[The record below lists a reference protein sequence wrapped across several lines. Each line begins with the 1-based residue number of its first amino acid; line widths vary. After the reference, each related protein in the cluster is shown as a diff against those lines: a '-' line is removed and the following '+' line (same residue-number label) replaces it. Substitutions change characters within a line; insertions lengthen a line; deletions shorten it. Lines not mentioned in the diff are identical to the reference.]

1 MAGYIRQDTTNKISN
16 GSVVDAD
23 DLDAEFNAIEAA
35 FNASTGH
42 VHDGSSANGAAITK
56 IGPSQDVVATASTLE
71 PKTDNTVDLGT
82 TTKEFKDLYL
92 QGDAKVGSITLGG
105 TAITATAASINA
117 IGGITATSTE
127 LNYTSGVTSPIQ
139 TQLGNKQPLNS
150 ALTSISGLSTT
161 ADRMIYTTSSN
172 SYAVTPL
179 TSVARALLDD
189 ATVSDQRA
197 TLGVAIGTN
206 VQAWD
211 ADLDAIAA
219 LTKADGTF
227 IVGNGSTWVA
237 ETGNTAIASLGISA
251 TGTEL
256 SYVSGATSNIQTQ
269 LNTVKD
275 SPFTVTGNALAGA
288 EIRLPEITTNGSN
301 YVALKAPANL
311 ASNVTLTLP
320 TTDGFSGD
328 LLQTDGSGNLSFI
341 SAGSL
346 GGGTVTSVG
355 VSGGTTGLTTSGGPI
370 TGSGTITIA
379 GTLAVANGGTGA
391 TSAASALTNLGAQ
404 ATITGGA
411 SSITSSNLTASRALV
426 SDASGK
432 VAASS
437 VSATELGYLSS
448 ATSSI
453 QNQLNAKQPLD
464 SDLTAIASLAVTD
477 GNFIVGNGATWVAEN
492 GATARTSLGLG
503 SLATLSTIDNSN
515 WSGTDLSVSN
525 GGTGA
530 SSFTANNVLLGN
542 GTSSFQVVAPGTSGN
557 LLTSNGSTWTSAAP
571 PATNSYTLL
580 GTITTTSGTTQTLS
594 GLTLTN
600 YRLLYIEVR
609 AVSGTSGA
617 STLTLEG
624 NAIGSALSSAG
635 NSWYGM
641 INIDLGVGTYASN
654 ITSGGGN
661 TTLSGDLTITNA
673 STSISF
679 VLVTGNFDAGSILV
693 YGVK

>member
-1 MAGYIRQDTTNKISN
+1 MAGYIRQDTPNNIAN

-56 IGPSQDVVATASTLE
+56 LGPSQNVVATSSTFE
-71 PKTDNTVDLGT
+71 PKTDNTIDLGT
-82 TTKEFKDLYL
+82 SSKEFKDLYL

-117 IGGITATSTE
+117 LSGVNATSAE
-127 LNYTSGVTSPIQ
+127 INHLVGVTSPIQ

-150 ALTSISGLSTT
+150 ALTSISGLSTS
-161 ADRMIYTTSSN
+161 ADKMIYTTGSN
-172 SYAVTPL
+172 SYAVTGL
-179 TSVARALLDD
+179 TSVARNLLDD
-189 ATVSDQRA
+189 ATVADQRT
-197 TLGVAIGTN
+197 TLGLTIGTN

-219 LTKADGTF
+219 LSKADGTF

-256 SYVSGATSNIQTQ
+256 SYVSGATSNLQTQ
-269 LNTVKD
+269 ITNIKA
-275 SPFTVTGNALAGA
+275 SPFSVTGNALAGA
-288 EIRLPEITTNGSN
+288 ELRLPEITTNGSN

-320 TTDGFSGD
+320 TTDGNTGD

-346 GGGTVTSVG
+346 GGGTVTSVA

-426 SDASGK
+426 ADASGK
-432 VAASS
+432 VAVSSVTATELSYLSS
-437 VSATELGYLSS
+437 VSSS
-448 ATSSI
+448 V

-464 SDLTAIASLAVTD
+464 STLTSLAALSSSGMLAQTGTD
-477 GNFIVGNGATWVAEN
+477 TFAARTITAGTGISISNGNGVSGNPTISATNN
-492 GATARTSLGLG
+492 GTVTSITAGTGLTGGTITSSGTIAID
-503 SLATLSTIDNSN
+503 SSYAPAKLSTASGSAASYSARAWVNFN
-515 WSGTDLSVSN
+515 GSGTPSISASGNVSSITDIAVGRFGVN
-525 GGTGA
+525 FSTAMPDANYATTGGGRRGDGA
-530 SSFTANNVLLGN
+530 NDCNFSLNTNSATYSTTRVDISFADG
-542 GTSSFQVVAPGTSGN
+542 SSGN
-557 LLTSNGSTWTSAAP
+557 LLDPVIGC
-571 PATNSYTLL
+571 
-580 GTITTTSGTTQTLS
+580 
-594 GLTLTN
+594 
-600 YRLLYIEVR
+600 V
-609 AVSGTSGA
+609 AV
-617 STLTLEG
+617 
-624 NAIGSALSSAG
+624 
-635 NSWYGM
+635 
-641 INIDLGVGTYASN
+641 
-654 ITSGGGN
+654 
-661 TTLSGDLTITNA
+661 
-673 STSISF
+673 F
-679 VLVTGNFDAGSILV
+679 R
-693 YGVK
+693 

>member
-1 MAGYIRQDTTNKISN
+1 MAGYIRQDTTNKIAN

-56 IGPSQDVVATASTLE
+56 LGPSQDVVATSSTFE
-71 PKTDNTVDLGT
+71 PKTDNTIDLGT
-82 TTKEFKDLYL
+82 SSKEFKDLYL

-117 IGGITATSTE
+117 LSGVNATSAE
-127 LNYTSGVTSPIQ
+127 INHLVGVTSPIQ

-150 ALTSISGLSTT
+150 ALTSISGLSTS
-161 ADRMIYTTSSN
+161 ADKMIYTTGSN
-172 SYAVTPL
+172 SYAVTGL
-179 TSVARALLDD
+179 TSVARNLLDD
-189 ATVSDQRA
+189 ATVADQRT
-197 TLGVAIGTN
+197 TLGLTIGTN

-219 LTKADGTF
+219 LSKADGTF

-256 SYVSGATSNIQTQ
+256 SYVSGATSNLQTQ
-269 LNTVKD
+269 ITNIKA
-275 SPFTVTGNALAGA
+275 SPFAVTGNALAGA

-320 TTDGFSGD
+320 TTDGNTGD

-346 GGGTVTSVG
+346 GGGTVTSVA

-379 GTLAVANGGTGA
+379 GTLAVASGGTGA

-404 ATITGGA
+404 AAITGGA

-426 SDASGK
+426 ADASGK
-432 VAASS
+432 VAVSNVTATELSYLSS
-437 VSATELGYLSS
+437 VSSS
-448 ATSSI
+448 V

-464 SDLTAIASLAVTD
+464 STLTSLAALSTSGMLAQTGTD
-477 GNFIVGNGATWVAEN
+477 TFAARTITAGTGISISNGNGVSGNPTISATNN
-492 GATARTSLGLG
+492 GTVTSITAGTGLTGGTITSSGTIAID
-503 SLATLSTIDNSN
+503 SSYAPAKLSTA
-515 WSGTDLSVSN
+515 SGSA
-525 GGTGA
+525 A
-530 SSFTANNVLLGN
+530 SYSARAWVNFN
-542 GTSSFQVVAPGTSGN
+542 GTSTPSINASGN
-557 LLTSNGSTWTSAAP
+557 VSSITDIAVGRYGVNFSTAMPDANYATTGGGRRNDGANDCNFSLNTNTATYSTTRVDISFADGSNGS
-571 PATNSYTLL
+571 LL
-580 GTITTTSGTTQTLS
+580 DPIIGC
-594 GLTLTN
+594 
-600 YRLLYIEVR
+600 V
-609 AVSGTSGA
+609 AV
-617 STLTLEG
+617 
-624 NAIGSALSSAG
+624 
-635 NSWYGM
+635 
-641 INIDLGVGTYASN
+641 
-654 ITSGGGN
+654 
-661 TTLSGDLTITNA
+661 
-673 STSISF
+673 F
-679 VLVTGNFDAGSILV
+679 R
-693 YGVK
+693 